1 MINDKSK
8 TLLICIVLAG
18 ATFVAFEKVRNN
30 DFIYYDDDI
39 YVTENTRVQRGLNP
53 ESIAWAFTTSHSGYR
68 HPLTWISHQID
79 CTLFALNPAGHHLMS
94 VCFHI
99 ANVILLFLI
108 LKAMTGAIWP
118 SAFVAAVF
126 GLHPLMVESVA
137 WTAERKN
144 VLSTFFAFLTIWTY
158 FRWTQKP
165 GVLRYLAIVLFFA
178 AGLLSKPMLVT
189 LPCLL
194 ILLDYWPL
202 NRLPISNCRLVLRSF
217 SKGGLSIFKRQFL
230 LLLYEKIPLFL
241 LSAISSGITLIDQKQ
256 WGAMERG
263 ENYSLITRLS
273 NASVSYMNYILKL
286 FCPANLAVLYPH
298 PGDTLPLWQ
307 SLSAPI
313 AILLIT
319 ACVFWLGFK
328 KRYLLVGWLWYLGTL
343 VPVIG
348 LVQVGS
354 QAMANRYVY
363 LPSIGIFIIIAWGVN
378 ELSSRWKYSKTL
390 IISAVPIILIAL
402 LIGTRHE
409 LSYWKNSITLFKHTL
424 EITKN
429 NYITFN
435 NYGCALKDNGDY
447 DLAIENFNQ
456 SLRIKPDYVTAINN
470 LGMALRDQGKID
482 QAVIQWEKALEME
495 PSNPNVNANMGLTFA
510 IQGQYEKAIEHFN
523 KALKNKPDLPHANY
537 ILGFIYHKMGNYPMA
552 EENFIQAI
560 KVQPYDVN
568 AINDLG
574 TVYGEQGRLDNA
586 IQKWNEA
593 LAVNS
598 TSISAHLN
606 LAFALAQKNQ
616 PFAAIEHF
624 NAALRLDP
632 NHPDVLM
639 ALADSYMA
647 TGKPDQAIKVA
658 EKALNLAADAG
669 NETLEKQIQEQL
681 QSYKTKTSS
690 K

>member
-1 MINDKSK
+1 S
-8 TLLICIVLAG
+8 
-18 ATFVAFEKVRNN
+18 
-30 DFIYYDDDI
+30 
-39 YVTENTRVQRGLNP
+39 
-53 ESIAWAFTTSHSGYR
+53 
-68 HPLTWISHQID
+68 PL
-79 CTLFALNPAGHHLMS
+79 
-94 VCFHI
+94 
-99 ANVILLFLI
+99 
-108 LKAMTGAIWP
+108 
-118 SAFVAAVF
+118 
-126 GLHPLMVESVA
+126 
-137 WTAERKN
+137 R
-144 VLSTFFAFLTIWTY
+144 
-158 FRWTQKP
+158 KP

-202 NRLPISNCRLVLRSF
+202 NRLPIADLRFTIGNRQST
-217 SKGGLSIFKRQFL
+217 IDNRQFFS
-230 LLLYEKIPLFL
+230 LLYEKIPLFL
-241 LSAISSGITLIDQKQ
+241 LSVVFSVITFIDQKH

-263 ENYSLITRLS
+263 ENYSLMTRLA
-273 NASVSYMNYILKL
+273 NAFVAYVSYILKIL
-286 FCPANLAVLYPH
+286 CPKNLAVLYPH

-307 SLSAPI
+307 SLSAFI

-319 ACVFWLGFK
+319 ACVCWLGFK

-363 LPSIGIFIIIAWGVN
+363 LPSIGIFIIIAWGIN
-378 ELSSRWKYSKTL
+378 ELSSRWKYSKAL

-435 NYGCALKDNGDY
+435 NYGC
-447 DLAIENFNQ
+447 NQ

-495 PSNPNVNANMGLTFA
+495 PSNPNVNANIGLNFA
-510 IQGQYEKAIEHFN
+510 LQGQYEKAIEHFN
-523 KALKNKPDLPHANY
+523 RALKNKPDLPHANY

-552 EENFIQAI
+552 E
-560 KVQPYDVN
+560 PYDVN

-598 TSISAHLN
+598 TSISTHLN

-616 PFAAIEHF
+616 PSAAIEHF
-624 NAALRLDP
+624 NAALQLDP
-632 NHPDVLM
+632 NQPDVLM
-639 ALADSYMA
+639 GLADSYMA
-647 TGKPDQAIKVA
+647 TGKPDHAIKVA
-658 EKALNLAADAG
+658 EKALNLAAGAG

-681 QSYKTKTSS
+681 QSYKTKTFS